1 MYIFIDEMHFFILN
15 MDFFLYLSVN
25 KMLKRSVIINRLAS
39 KQLFST
45 IFAYA
50 VFRNFRSRTH

>member
-1 MYIFIDEMHFFILN
+1 MHFFILN